1 MTRQTQTATGPLDW
15 FFSQPHLLLIL
26 TTLFWGAN
34 LTLGRAIAGHMPP
47 VSTACLRWV
56 GAFALT
62 LPFTW
67 GSLKRD
73 WPVVKL
79 TWPILVILAA
89 CGIGAFNTF
98 AYIGLQYTEAVNGVL
113 IQSFGPLLIAAF
125 SFLIFGDRLTIG
137 QAVGILTSLTGVM
150 TIIARGSFER
160 LIGLALNPGDIW
172 VMAAII
178 CYSLYSALLK
188 KRPAIS
194 SASLAVILFG
204 LGGAMLIPFAIYE
217 QTGGGRSFEI
227 TPFTLTAAVYFVLFP
242 SIAATFFFNR
252 GVQLIGPNRAGP
264 YFHLIP
270 VFGSLF
276 AILFLGERF
285 AMYHAVGYTL
295 ILIGILIAQ
304 RWRPRAPA

>member
-1 MTRQTQTATGPLDW
+1 MTRQTHKAAGPLDW
-15 FFSQPHLLLIL
+15 FFAQPHLLLIL
-26 TTLFWGAN
+26 TTLFWGGN

-56 GAFALT
+56 GAFVLT
-62 LPFTW
+62 LPFTL
-67 GSLKRD
+67 GALKRD
-73 WPVVKL
+73 WPVVKHS
-79 TWPILVILAA
+79 WPILLILAA

-113 IQSFGPLLIAAF
+113 IQSFGPLMIAAF

-137 QAVGILTSLTGVM
+137 QAVGITISLTGVM

-160 LIGLALNPGDIW
+160 LIGLALNPGDLW
-172 VMAAII
+172 VLAAIL
-178 CYSLYSALLK
+178 CYSLYSTLLK

-194 SASLAVILFG
+194 AASLAVLLFG
-204 LGGAMLIPFAIYE
+204 LGGAMLVPFALYE
-217 QTGGGRSFEI
+217 HSGGRSMEI
-227 TPFTLTAAVYFVLFP
+227 TPFTLAALGYFMVFP

-295 ILIGILIAQ
+295 ILTGILIAQ
-304 RWRPRAPA
+304 RWRPRAAA